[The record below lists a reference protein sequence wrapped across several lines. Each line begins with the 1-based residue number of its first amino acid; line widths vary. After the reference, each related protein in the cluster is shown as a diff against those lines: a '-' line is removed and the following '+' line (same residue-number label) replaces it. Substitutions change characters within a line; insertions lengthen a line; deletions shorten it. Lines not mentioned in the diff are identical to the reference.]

1 MAFALL
7 IIGAVLLIS
16 AVRNT
21 VDGPS
26 GLFALVRNDF
36 TGQANFIYWI
46 AAILIIGAIGYI
58 PKLKSLSVA
67 MLGLV
72 VLVLFLK
79 KGDPTTGV
87 GGGFFAQFVKGIG
100 ATTTAPVTASS
111 TLPAPVPGANAPG
124 FNQPGSIINDPL
136 GYGIS
141 QPATPV
147 IPASGLDANGN
158 PITPNSGGNLSFP
171 YLPPIT
177 PLVQ

>member
-100 ATTTAPVTASS
+100 TTTAATPATVSQLQPVITIGNV
-111 TLPAPVPGANAPG
+111 TNPGTPVPSGG
-124 FNQPGSIINDPL
+124 TGSPL
-136 GYGIS
+136 IFGS
-141 QPATPV
+141 QPSS
-147 IPASGLDANGN
+147 SG
-158 PITPNSGGNLSFP
+158 TLSFP